1 MFVFGVLYDK
11 DKRQSQ
17 NKQDKAVQTKY
28 REKERESKKENLEGV
43 SEIFY
48 LLTLPAALWPLVR
61 LTL

>member
-48 LLTLPAALWPLVR
+48 LLTLPAALWP
-61 LTL
+61 